1 MALSNSI
8 SDFILFLTA
17 LLWFLGANRG
27 IKDPKLR
34 FRWDLFP
41 VLIGLTAFTGSI
53 RFAGFD
59 AITPVSGVLQYAAT
73 TVGVVGLVFAI
84 IQSYEGRI
92 WNRAFLVLLAL
103 AVGLFIALLSGA
115 PGWWGLLLQGPA
127 ILAILIL
134 ALMQF
139 RKDGLVASLTLL
151 ALVFLAASAL
161 KGMVGQALG
170 SAGLTLDKT
179 DLNDLQHYMMAGAFL
194 LFFLIVRRVR

>member
-1 MALSNSI
+1 MAISNSI
-8 SDFILFLTA
+8 SDFILFLAA

-27 IKDPKLR
+27 IADARLR

-41 VLIGLTAFTGSI
+41 VLIGLTALTGSI

-59 AITPVSGVLQYAAT
+59 AITPLSSVLQYAAT
-73 TVGVVGLVFAI
+73 TVGVVGLVFAV
-84 IQSYEGRI
+84 IQSYEGRV
-92 WNRAFLVLLAL
+92 WNRAFLVFLAL

-134 ALMQF
+134 SLMQF
-139 RKDGLVASLTLL
+139 RSNSMIASLTLL
-151 ALVFLAASAL
+151 ALMFLAASAL

-170 SAGLTLDKT
+170 SAGLILDKT

-194 LFFLIVRRVR
+194 LFFFIVRRVR